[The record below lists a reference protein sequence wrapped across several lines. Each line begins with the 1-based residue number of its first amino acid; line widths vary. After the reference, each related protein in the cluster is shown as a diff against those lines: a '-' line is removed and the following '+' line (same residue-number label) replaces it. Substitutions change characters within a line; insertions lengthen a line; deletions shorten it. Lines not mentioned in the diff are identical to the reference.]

1 MPEPTPTAP
10 TGPAT
15 RARVVVIGAGAAG
28 LTAARDLV
36 GAGYEVTVVDKGR
49 AVGGRLASRRVGDAD
64 FDHGA
69 QFVTAKHDDV
79 RDVFD
84 GWQGAGALVPWFTG
98 SPDAPERP
106 DAARDG
112 HDHVSDGHP
121 RFRGSPRMRSL
132 AEHLAAPLPDV
143 RTGLRVTEVRAD
155 AGGWLVTAVPVDD
168 SDPVHLTATAV
179 LCTAPLPQTLALLDA
194 GGVGLTDRVET
205 ALRPVTYDPTIA
217 VLAVPVGPTSLPN
230 HGALR
235 LAGGPVSWLGDGLR
249 KGTSPTPA
257 VVAHA
262 SVDVSRD
269 LWAASDEEVADRV
282 LTAARPYL
290 GVDAS
295 AVYVHRWR
303 YATPTGAPPGGDD
316 LALLDHA
323 PAPIAF
329 AGDAFAGGRV
339 EGAVR
344 SGRAAA
350 HLLADALAP

>member
-1 MPEPTPTAP
+1 MPEPTPT
-10 TGPAT
+10 TGPAS
-15 RARVVVIGAGAAG
+15 RARVVVIGAGASG
-28 LTAARDLV
+28 LTAARDLAAT
-36 GAGYEVTVVDKGR
+36 GHEVTVVDKGR
-49 AVGGRLASRRVGDAD
+49 AVGGRLASRRIGEAD

-69 QFVTAKHDDV
+69 QFVTTKHDDV

-84 GWQGAGALVPWFTG
+84 GWRRAGVLVPWFTG
-98 SPDAPERP
+98 SPDAP
-106 DAARDG
+106 ARSDTAR
-112 HDHVSDGHP
+112 DGHP

-155 AGGWLVTAVPVDD
+155 PGGWLVSAVPVDR
-168 SDPVHLTATAV
+168 SDPVRLTATAV
-179 LCTAPLPQTLALLDA
+179 LCTAPVPQTLALLDA
-194 GGVGLTDRVET
+194 GGVELTEHAET

-217 VLAVPVGPTSLPN
+217 LLAIPTGPTSLPN
-230 HGALR
+230 EGALR
-235 LAGGPVSWLGDGLR
+235 LADGPVSWLGDGLR
-249 KGTSPTPA
+249 KGTSSTPA
-257 VVAHA
+257 VVVHA
-262 SVDVSRD
+262 SPDVSRD
-269 LWAASDEEVADRV
+269 LWGASDEEIADHV
-282 LTAARPYL
+282 LTAARPHL

-303 YATPTGAPPGGDD
+303 YATPTGPPPGGDD

-350 HLLADALAP
+350 HLLTSALAP